1 MPFGF
6 PILRKGSELP
16 GFHLVRLSRPK
27 VIVAAVFNASQ
38 IEGIPALEP
47 VRDVGWDPVEKAE
60 QLLAVSQA
68 KIQHSQ
74 GSGAF
79 YRLSTDTI
87 HMPGSRNNPLHSRID
102 AQFSAHGGA
111 IDL

>member
-16 GFHLVRLSRPK
+16 GFHLVHLSRPK

-79 YRLSTDTI
+79 LGTRRCDRSLAFGGPRVPEGRSAA
-87 HMPGSRNNPLHSRID
+87 PGKIL
-102 AQFSAHGGA
+102 
-111 IDL
+111 